1 MALLRYRE
9 TGEVITET
17 EFRFR
22 NRKRRPH
29 NVPPMG
35 ELTEAWLSNEG
46 VDPVLEGAGSGEV
59 LGVEE
64 VKGKWFTIKSAGS
77 QKTIN

>member
-35 ELTEAWLSNEG
+35 ELTEAWLEGEG
-46 VDPVLEGAGSGEV
+46 VDPVFEGPRIGPVYDGAFKHSD
-59 LGVEE
+59 
-64 VKGKWFTIKSAGS
+64 GKWYTQWSNG
-77 QKTIN
+77 